1 MEYNNN
7 ITLTHQAQSVHM
19 NISSHCSHGSTN
31 LLGTQLKL

>member
-7 ITLTHQAQSVHM
+7 ITLTHQAQSVHT
-19 NISSHCSHGSTN
+19 NSSSKSSHGSTN